1 MILLMQLYPLLSLGY
16 TCSLFGK
23 SRQGWYSCQKAI
35 VADGLQDTLVL
46 KLVDEIRANLPRCG
60 TDKLHFML
68 RDSFASHGIKMGR
81 DLLYTLLGEH
91 GLLVR
96 YRRRK
101 PYTTDSYHRYKKYP
115 NLIREMHL
123 TAAGQLWVSDITYLR
138 LVVGFCYLS
147 IITDAYSHKIVG
159 YKLHSTLQRQGPI
172 DALLMACK
180 ETKKDKA
187 LIHHSDRGVQYCC
200 DEYVAMIEKMGIQL
214 SMTER
219 GDPYENAIAERI
231 NGILKDEFSL
241 GETSANVSVASRM
254 VDDAVYKYNHIRIHD
269 SCNRLT
275 PIVAHEQTGV
285 LQKLWKNKV
294 YPTKKTVPTVQE
306 VAHILPAKQGDGSFT
321 EG

>member
-1 MILLMQLYPLLSLGY
+1 MILLMQLYPLLKLGY
-16 TCSLFGK
+16 SCSLFGK

-35 VADGLQDTLVL
+35 ATDGLQDTLVL
-46 KLVDEIRANLPRCG
+46 KLVDEIRVDLPRCG

-68 RDSFASHGIKMGR
+68 RDSFTSHGIKMGR

-115 NLIREMHL
+115 NLIRNMVL
-123 TAAGQLWVSDITYLR
+123 TRAGQLWVSDITYLR
-138 LVVGFCYLS
+138 LTVGFCYLS

-159 YKLHSTLQRQGPI
+159 YKLHATLQRQGPI

-180 ETKKDKA
+180 EVKKSKE

-200 DEYVAMIEKMGIQL
+200 DDYVMEIEKNNIKL
-214 SMTER
+214 SMTEK

-241 GETSANVSVASRM
+241 GETFVNVSNASRL

-275 PIVAHEQTGV
+275 PMVAHEQTGT
-285 LQKLWKNKV
+285 LQKLWKKKV
-294 YPTKKTVPTVQE
+294 YPTPKVQE
-306 VAHILPAKQGDGSFT
+306 LVSVIAAKQGDGSFT